1 MRIEHIALWTSDI
14 EVLRSFYCRHFGCV
28 AGDLYENPNKGFR
41 SYFLRFTDGARFE
54 IMQKN
59 GLTKRTEQPA
69 LGLAH
74 FAISV
79 GSELKVVELTNQF
92 RNDGIRVASEP
103 RRTGDGYFESVV
115 LDPDGNPI
123 EITS

>member
-1 MRIEHIALWTSDI
+1 MRIEHIAVWTPDI

-28 AGDLYENPNKGFR
+28 AGDRYENHGKGFC

-54 IMQKN
+54 IMQKTGIAN
-59 GLTKRTEQPA
+59 RAEQPA

-74 FAISV
+74 FAVAV
-79 GSELKVVELTNQF
+79 GSELKVIELTNQLH
-92 RNDGIRVASEP
+92 NAGIRVISEP

-115 LDPDGNPI
+115 LDPDGNAI